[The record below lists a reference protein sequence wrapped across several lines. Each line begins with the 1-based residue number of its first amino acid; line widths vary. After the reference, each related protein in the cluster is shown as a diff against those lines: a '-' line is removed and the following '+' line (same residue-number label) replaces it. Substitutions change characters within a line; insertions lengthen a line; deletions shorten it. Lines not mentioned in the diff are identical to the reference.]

1 MNNMIGVCVCV
12 CVLAEERRKLFLSV
26 WEQRVFVSS
35 WRKRIGKLTHT
46 HTHTHTHMLR
56 FVLSDTAGKV

>member
-35 WRKRIGKLTHT
+35 WRKRIGKLTY
-46 HTHTHTHMLR
+46 THTHMLR